1 MCLTDIVDAN
11 GPDISLPDNTTL
23 TATKN
28 GILPLPAVLSTQA
41 RTASIVPG
49 LNNSSLLSVP
59 QLCDD
64 GCDVLFRREK
74 MYAVKDKKV
83 VLSGTRNYRD
93 RLWDVPLPYEYPVQK
108 TVMQEENFVK
118 STPHAGLYNRHV
130 SEITF
135 GVPTVAQQDAIT
147 EPKYNSHFQGLDD
160 LIDDNRDYQAITQQ
174 LRLDRIQ
181 TNVANPQQ
189 ANIIIRKNK
198 TKKDLAEFLHAA
210 CFAPTKST
218 LIKVQCF

>member
-1 MCLTDIVDAN
+1 MKKIISDNNNICSIYTNHCINNITNLPRKKVIIAKSDSGATSHFIREEDAMCLTDIVDAN
-11 GPDISLPDNTTL
+11 GPDISLPDNSTL
-23 TATKN
+23 TATKK

-93 RLWDVPLPYEYPVQK
+93 RLWDVPLPYDYPVQK
-108 TVMQEENFVK
+108 TVMQE
-118 STPHAGLYNRHV
+118 
-130 SEITF
+130 
-135 GVPTVAQQDAIT
+135 
-147 EPKYNSHFQGLDD
+147 
-160 LIDDNRDYQAITQQ
+160 
-174 LRLDRIQ
+174 
-181 TNVANPQQ
+181 
-189 ANIIIRKNK
+189 
-198 TKKDLAEFLHAA
+198 
-210 CFAPTKST
+210 
-218 LIKVQCF
+218 